1 MGAAQDFMKKI
12 RGMSEEELA
21 KAVSPFIIGGAGLG
35 GAYLYGKLVDHKAKA
50 NILKNRQAVANS
62 FEDPKDRAK
71 AEARFDEISE
81 IAPSAA
87 KSQPFM
93 KKMVTDRLHIG
104 LSSEDAQRLAILESN
119 AKPRQS
125 TLIPKVASIRP
136 HVAGEICADVY
147 LTVKTA
153 APSLKWLGDKMS
165 GNTAKML
172 ALFTIPGLSMA
183 AAGGAAKVVSD
194 KLDRKKLES
203 QLEKSFQSA
212 MDSSDP
218 DKEPLKTNPEKARQ
232 AFQAMAHFAPHV
244 AVQPDAARA
253 FMSKIVAYDQ
263 GINVGDIRDLSEIEK
278 NISSTSP
285 SKPFLQGFSQ
295 ASASQMGKILADPY
309 IQDYGNRVKEDIA
322 YERAEKGLPLFNG

>member
-1 MGAAQDFMKKI
+1 MKPQDFMNKI
-12 RGMSEEELA
+12 RGMSDEELA
-21 KAVSPFIIGGAGLG
+21 KKVAPFVIGGLGLG
-35 GAYLYGKLVDHKAKA
+35 GAYLHGKLVAHKDKTQV
-50 NILKNRQAVANS
+50 LKNRQAVVGG
-62 FEDPKDRAK
+62 FEDPKDQAK
-71 AEARFDEISE
+71 AEARFDEIAE
-81 IAPSAA
+81 LAPSAA
-87 KSQPFM
+87 KSTSFM
-93 KKMVTDRLHIG
+93 KKMVTDRLHVG

-136 HVAGEICADVY
+136 RVAGEIYADIY

-153 APSLKWLGDKMS
+153 APSMKWLGDKLS

-172 ALFTIPGLSMA
+172 ALFTLPGLSMA
-183 AAGGAAKVVSD
+183 AAGGAAKMVSD
-194 KLDRKKLES
+194 KLDRKKLEN
-203 QLEKSFQSA
+203 QLEQAFQKA

-218 DKEPLKTNPEKARQ
+218 DKEPLKSNPEKARQ

-285 SKPFLQGFSQ
+285 SKPFLQGFAQ
-295 ASASQMGKILADPY
+295 ATASGMGKVLADPY
-309 IQDYGNRVKEDIA
+309 VSDYSDRVREDLNT
-322 YERAEKGLPLFNG
+322 ERAEKGLPLFRG

>member
-1 MGAAQDFMKKI
+1 MKPDFLNKI
-12 RGMSEEELA
+12 KGMSDEDLA
-21 KAVSPFIIGGAGLG
+21 KVVAPFVLGGLGLG
-35 GAYLYGKLVDHKAKA
+35 GAYLHGKLVDHRNKAKT
-50 NILKNRQAVANS
+50 LETRQSVVRS
-62 FEDPKDRAK
+62 FDDPKDQEK
-71 AEARFDEISE
+71 AQARFDEIVE

-93 KKMVTDRLHIG
+93 KKMVSDRLHMG

-153 APSLKWLGDKMS
+153 APNMKWLGDKLS

-183 AAGGAAKVVSD
+183 AVGGASKMISD
-194 KLDRKKLES
+194 KLDRKKLEEG
-203 QLEKSFQSA
+203 LEKSFQRA
-212 MDSSDP
+212 MDTSDP
-218 DKEPLKTNPEKARQ
+218 DKEHLKSNPEKARQ

-278 NISSTSP
+278 NLSSSGP
-285 SKPFLQGFSQ
+285 SKSFLQGFAQ
-295 ASASQMGKILADPY
+295 ATAPTIARTLADPY
-309 IQDYGNRVKEDIA
+309 ASDYGDRVKEDLSKQ
-322 YERAEKGLPLFNG
+322 RASEGLPLFNG